1 MADELNT
8 PTHRWHQPRNNI
20 KLPNTDFSRDTIFD
34 SGIQKIDAWINSQP
48 WGNPIPALFA
58 ASEPGVWYDP
68 SDITTLFQDSAGTTA
83 VTAAGQPVGL
93 MLDKSRGLGPQL
105 VANGDFAVDTSG
117 WTATGSA
124 QISVVSGKMQVLN
137 SAAANGNAYQVITT
151 VVGRT
156 YMLTAQINDVTG
168 GIQPRIMAGTGIA
181 AGDLGS
187 VQYSGSG
194 AFSARTLFTATGTS
208 TWINAILNNTTVG
221 VSASFD
227 NISVQEVSG
236 AHARQA
242 TAGSRPLYQIDGTGR
257 PYIQFD
263 GVDDSLDAA
272 TMSLVGAPYVAAV
285 VGQRKERDTTIG
297 TVLSHGLAS
306 STAGFWQIFAP
317 RSGTNYGWRGFDA
330 ANAAQDANGGA
341 FPQPDLAVVSGLFD
355 PAAASGVQITG
366 RRNGSVIIQGGT
378 GLAPFISTSLLVGKR
393 GPAGDLP
400 YLGRVY
406 GVFVRGA
413 ATSTDQL
420 VAVEN
425 WLNTKTGAY

>member
-68 SDITTLFQDSAGTTA
+68 SDITTLFQDSAGTTP
-83 VTAAGQPVGL
+83 VTAAGQPVGR
-93 MLDKSRGLGPQL
+93 MLDKS
-105 VANGDFAVDTSG
+105 
-117 WTATGSA
+117 
-124 QISVVSGKMQVLN
+124 
-137 SAAANGNAYQVITT
+137 
-151 VVGRT
+151 GR
-156 YMLTAQINDVTG
+156 
-168 GIQPRIMAGTGIA
+168 
-181 AGDLGS
+181 
-187 VQYSGSG
+187 
-194 AFSARTLFTATGTS
+194 
-208 TWINAILNNTTVG
+208 NN
-221 VSASFD
+221 
-227 NISVQEVSG
+227 
-236 AHARQA
+236 HALQA
-242 TAGSRPLYQIDGTGR
+242 TAGSRPLYQIDGAGK
-257 PYIQFD
+257 PYLQFD
-263 GVDDSLDAA
+263 GVDDSLDA
-272 TMSLVGAPYVAAV
+272 TTVNLVGAPYVAAV

-297 TVLSHGLAS
+297 TILSHGVTT
-306 STAGFWQIFAP
+306 STAGFWQVFAP

-330 ANAAQDANGGA
+330 ANAPQDANGGA

-366 RRNGSVIIQGGT
+366 RRNGSVVIQGGT
-378 GLAPFISTSLLVGKR
+378 GLAPFISTSLSVGKR
-393 GPAGDLP
+393 GPTGDLP

-413 ATSTDQL
+413 ATTADQL